1 HTHPGLSSPMDS
13 PRNISPNNQPGHFSF
28 APAYVKPRQ
37 FVAAMEGRRWSVTS
51 LPSSGYGTNTPSS
64 VLSSSACSS
73 QDRLHQLPSQPTDD
87 QLTYLSR
94 HFCSNESINED
105 DIGGCRSPFRPRSRS
120 LSPGR
125 TPVSHD
131 SGVLMMN
138 NVYRERFPKAVDQME
153 EKLKQFID
161 TCSQG
166 CQTPVSDAAWSFVHN
181 QVVKMARSCLQ
192 MSQENR
198 ITARYFF
205 ELSENLEKLIEEY
218 YVSCYSEGILELLT
232 NISFEH
238 FASVSSIIGIKMHF
252 GPCSQAHEKSTGGS
266 GGMMK
271 LVKKFMMIVA
281 RPARLLECL
290 EFSPEEF
297 YQLLESAEYVAKE
310 SRSCIGTDIP
320 QYIVQQLGLT
330 SVRMDFRNCRPIM
343 INQSI
348 LCSIIN
354 LIGSHINGYQI
365 APQFYDF
372 LNPLKQKRDC
382 YDSLNHY
389 FLKRLLTDSDELE
402 ETSRPQQQVS
412 EEDFIVKKLI
422 SNGAYGAVYLVRHKD
437 TSQRFALKKIN
448 KHNLALRNE
457 VQQVFAERDILTFVE
472 NPFVVTMYCSFQ
484 TKHHLC
490 MVMEY
495 VEGGDVASLIKN
507 ICVLPDEV
515 AQMYFAE
522 TVLAL
527 EYLHNYG
534 VVHRDL
540 KPDNL
545 LITSMGHIKLTDFGL
560 SKVGLMSRTTN
571 MYESHLDPQQLF
583 NDRQVYG
590 TPEYIAPEVILH
602 LGYGTPVDWW
612 SAGICLYE
620 FLVGCVPFFGQTPD
634 DLFMQAINDD
644 IVWPEGEDS
653 LSDEAINLISCLLD
667 RDALSRL
674 GSRGAFEV
682 TLCNIEISSCP
693 LPQVKNHPYFT
704 TMDWNNLLR
713 QKAQFV
719 PQIDDEEDTSY
730 FDTRKD
736 RYTHD
741 NDLLDTS
748 QCDDTE
754 QFLQLANFSS
764 STKRFSQVPTRFL
777 CSDTHITSHRRQ
789 SSDSSITSGNGH
801 TSPPL
806 RSAHPLDKPW
816 LTSTPN
822 TSQSTKYIHKK
833 VGASLSDSTAP
844 PTINKSPI
852 NPLDRS
858 SSKSP
863 EMGCLRN
870 IKKSRSMSADSP
882 LVQTTEIT
890 PSTDTGSA
898 FKPQTTSVVTPPTT
912 SHQLH
917 PHHAIRSRATSSS
930 EDRILPASSSSL
942 SSHRKQVTPGPPT
955 PHYHPPP
962 PPIPTYV
969 LLKHIIRM
977 PPPSSSRSQSLEE
990 VMQRRFPHY
999 GGTPSC
1005 RSRNHSGEIKRSRSI
1020 KRSII
1025 KSSSASSLQLM
1036 IPNIDDSLPP
1046 SPLASPRSIYP
1057 PHPSILSNPSSRDS
1071 SPGRSFSPVPGSP
1084 RPPIVIPRTSRGF
1097 GFKIQAIPVFRN
1109 NGNTFDVHHI
1119 VTQVDEQGA
1128 AYEAGL
1134 RVGDLLTHVN
1144 NEVVQGMVHTS
1155 VLQLMYRSNKQISIQ
1170 AVPLESTSIKVG
1182 RRPSK
1187 NRSKPIRRRKR
1198 HRTKSKMMTSAS
1210 SGEIQ
1215 EGNHLPHSPPLSRLE
1230 HDLSS
1235 SPNSTLSDT
1244 ATPTPLLMGDSSTP
1258 VPSKSAS
1265 FSMTP
1270 NPRPT
1275 SRPMSLEVG
1284 HIGGIKGNK
1293 VKLTR
1298 SIRSSRRKS
1307 TGHIPLSPLA
1317 RIPNSPS
1324 P

>member
-1 HTHPGLSSPMDS
+1 PLNPHTHPGLSSPMDS

-205 ELSENLEKLIEEY
+205 ELSENLEKLIEE
-218 YVSCYSEGILELLT
+218 
-232 NISFEH
+232 
-238 FASVSSIIGIKMHF
+238 
-252 GPCSQAHEKSTGGS
+252 AHEKSTGGS

-330 SVRMDFRNCRPIM
+330 SVRMDFRGN
-343 INQSI
+343 I
-348 LCSIIN
+348 LKVRS
-354 LIGSHINGYQI
+354 S
-365 APQFYDF
+365 
-372 LNPLKQKRDC
+372 
-382 YDSLNHY
+382 SS
-389 FLKRLLTDSDELE
+389 DSDELE

-634 DLFMQAINDD
+634 DLFMQAIN
-644 IVWPEGEDS
+644 
-653 LSDEAINLISCLLD
+653 
-667 RDALSRL
+667 
-674 GSRGAFEV
+674 
-682 TLCNIEISSCP
+682 
-693 LPQVKNHPYFT
+693 
-704 TMDWNNLLR
+704 
-713 QKAQFV
+713 
-719 PQIDDEEDTSY
+719 
-730 FDTRKD
+730 
-736 RYTHD
+736 
-741 NDLLDTS
+741 
-748 QCDDTE
+748 
-754 QFLQLANFSS
+754 
-764 STKRFSQVPTRFL
+764 
-777 CSDTHITSHRRQ
+777 
-789 SSDSSITSGNGH
+789 
-801 TSPPL
+801 
-806 RSAHPLDKPW
+806 
-816 LTSTPN
+816 
-822 TSQSTKYIHKK
+822 
-833 VGASLSDSTAP
+833 
-844 PTINKSPI
+844 
-852 NPLDRS
+852 
-858 SSKSP
+858 
-863 EMGCLRN
+863 
-870 IKKSRSMSADSP
+870 
-882 LVQTTEIT
+882 
-890 PSTDTGSA
+890 
-898 FKPQTTSVVTPPTT
+898 
-912 SHQLH
+912 
-917 PHHAIRSRATSSS
+917 
-930 EDRILPASSSSL
+930 
-942 SSHRKQVTPGPPT
+942 
-955 PHYHPPP
+955 
-962 PPIPTYV
+962 
-969 LLKHIIRM
+969 
-977 PPPSSSRSQSLEE
+977 
-990 VMQRRFPHY
+990 
-999 GGTPSC
+999 
-1005 RSRNHSGEIKRSRSI
+1005 
-1020 KRSII
+1020 
-1025 KSSSASSLQLM
+1025 
-1036 IPNIDDSLPP
+1036 
-1046 SPLASPRSIYP
+1046 
-1057 PHPSILSNPSSRDS
+1057 
-1071 SPGRSFSPVPGSP
+1071 
-1084 RPPIVIPRTSRGF
+1084 
-1097 GFKIQAIPVFRN
+1097 
-1109 NGNTFDVHHI
+1109 
-1119 VTQVDEQGA
+1119 
-1128 AYEAGL
+1128 
-1134 RVGDLLTHVN
+1134 
-1144 NEVVQGMVHTS
+1144 
-1155 VLQLMYRSNKQISIQ
+1155 
-1170 AVPLESTSIKVG
+1170 
-1182 RRPSK
+1182 
-1187 NRSKPIRRRKR
+1187 
-1198 HRTKSKMMTSAS
+1198 
-1210 SGEIQ
+1210 
-1215 EGNHLPHSPPLSRLE
+1215 
-1230 HDLSS
+1230 
-1235 SPNSTLSDT
+1235 
-1244 ATPTPLLMGDSSTP
+1244 
-1258 VPSKSAS
+1258 
-1265 FSMTP
+1265 
-1270 NPRPT
+1270 
-1275 SRPMSLEVG
+1275 
-1284 HIGGIKGNK
+1284 
-1293 VKLTR
+1293 
-1298 SIRSSRRKS
+1298 
-1307 TGHIPLSPLA
+1307 
-1317 RIPNSPS
+1317 
-1324 P
+1324 

>member
-1 HTHPGLSSPMDS
+1 
-13 PRNISPNNQPGHFSF
+13 
-28 APAYVKPRQ
+28 
-37 FVAAMEGRRWSVTS
+37 
-51 LPSSGYGTNTPSS
+51 
-64 VLSSSACSS
+64 
-73 QDRLHQLPSQPTDD
+73 
-87 QLTYLSR
+87 
-94 HFCSNESINED
+94 
-105 DIGGCRSPFRPRSRS
+105 
-120 LSPGR
+120 
-125 TPVSHD
+125 
-131 SGVLMMN
+131 
-138 NVYRERFPKAVDQME
+138 
-153 EKLKQFID
+153 
-161 TCSQG
+161 
-166 CQTPVSDAAWSFVHN
+166 
-181 QVVKMARSCLQ
+181 
-192 MSQENR
+192 
-198 ITARYFF
+198 
-205 ELSENLEKLIEEY
+205 
-218 YVSCYSEGILELLT
+218 
-232 NISFEH
+232 
-238 FASVSSIIGIKMHF
+238 
-252 GPCSQAHEKSTGGS
+252 
-266 GGMMK
+266 
-271 LVKKFMMIVA
+271 
-281 RPARLLECL
+281 
-290 EFSPEEF
+290 
-297 YQLLESAEYVAKE
+297 
-310 SRSCIGTDIP
+310 
-320 QYIVQQLGLT
+320 
-330 SVRMDFRNCRPIM
+330 
-343 INQSI
+343 
-348 LCSIIN
+348 
-354 LIGSHINGYQI
+354 
-365 APQFYDF
+365 
-372 LNPLKQKRDC
+372 
-382 YDSLNHY
+382 
-389 FLKRLLTDSDELE
+389 
-402 ETSRPQQQVS
+402 RPQQQVS

-682 TLCNIEISSCP
+682 
-693 LPQVKNHPYFT
+693 KNHPYFT

-764 STKRFSQVPTRFL
+764 STKRFSQETKEVEKSESTSETNPVQSLDTVDAESCVSL
-777 CSDTHITSHRRQ
+777 DNLGQSDTHITSHRRQ

-806 RSAHPLDKPW
+806 
-816 LTSTPN
+816 
-822 TSQSTKYIHKK
+822 
-833 VGASLSDSTAP
+833 
-844 PTINKSPI
+844 
-852 NPLDRS
+852 
-858 SSKSP
+858 
-863 EMGCLRN
+863 
-870 IKKSRSMSADSP
+870 
-882 LVQTTEIT
+882 
-890 PSTDTGSA
+890 
-898 FKPQTTSVVTPPTT
+898 
-912 SHQLH
+912 
-917 PHHAIRSRATSSS
+917 SRATSSS

-962 PPIPTYV
+962 PPIPTY
-969 LLKHIIRM
+969 
-977 PPPSSSRSQSLEE
+977 
-990 VMQRRFPHY
+990 
-999 GGTPSC
+999 
-1005 RSRNHSGEIKRSRSI
+1005 
-1020 KRSII
+1020 
-1025 KSSSASSLQLM
+1025 LM

-1198 HRTKSKMMTSAS
+1198 
-1210 SGEIQ
+1210 
-1215 EGNHLPHSPPLSRLE
+1215 
-1230 HDLSS
+1230 
-1235 SPNSTLSDT
+1235 
-1244 ATPTPLLMGDSSTP
+1244 
-1258 VPSKSAS
+1258 
-1265 FSMTP
+1265 
-1270 NPRPT
+1270 
-1275 SRPMSLEVG
+1275 
-1284 HIGGIKGNK
+1284 
-1293 VKLTR
+1293 
-1298 SIRSSRRKS
+1298 
-1307 TGHIPLSPLA
+1307 
-1317 RIPNSPS
+1317 
-1324 P
+1324 

>member
-1 HTHPGLSSPMDS
+1 
-13 PRNISPNNQPGHFSF
+13 
-28 APAYVKPRQ
+28 
-37 FVAAMEGRRWSVTS
+37 
-51 LPSSGYGTNTPSS
+51 
-64 VLSSSACSS
+64 
-73 QDRLHQLPSQPTDD
+73 
-87 QLTYLSR
+87 
-94 HFCSNESINED
+94 
-105 DIGGCRSPFRPRSRS
+105 
-120 LSPGR
+120 
-125 TPVSHD
+125 
-131 SGVLMMN
+131 
-138 NVYRERFPKAVDQME
+138 
-153 EKLKQFID
+153 
-161 TCSQG
+161 
-166 CQTPVSDAAWSFVHN
+166 
-181 QVVKMARSCLQ
+181 
-192 MSQENR
+192 
-198 ITARYFF
+198 
-205 ELSENLEKLIEEY
+205 
-218 YVSCYSEGILELLT
+218 
-232 NISFEH
+232 
-238 FASVSSIIGIKMHF
+238 
-252 GPCSQAHEKSTGGS
+252 
-266 GGMMK
+266 
-271 LVKKFMMIVA
+271 
-281 RPARLLECL
+281 
-290 EFSPEEF
+290 
-297 YQLLESAEYVAKE
+297 
-310 SRSCIGTDIP
+310 
-320 QYIVQQLGLT
+320 
-330 SVRMDFRNCRPIM
+330 
-343 INQSI
+343 
-348 LCSIIN
+348 
-354 LIGSHINGYQI
+354 
-365 APQFYDF
+365 
-372 LNPLKQKRDC
+372 
-382 YDSLNHY
+382 
-389 FLKRLLTDSDELE
+389 
-402 ETSRPQQQVS
+402 S

-682 TLCNIEISSCP
+682 
-693 LPQVKNHPYFT
+693 KNHPYFT

-777 CSDTHITSHRRQ
+777 CPSNLFLGGSDPPRILFFPVIPQKTSH
-789 SSDSSITSGNGH
+789 SGPTH
-801 TSPPL
+801 APL
-806 RSAHPLDKPW
+806 
-816 LTSTPN
+816 
-822 TSQSTKYIHKK
+822 
-833 VGASLSDSTAP
+833 
-844 PTINKSPI
+844 
-852 NPLDRS
+852 
-858 SSKSP
+858 
-863 EMGCLRN
+863 
-870 IKKSRSMSADSP
+870 
-882 LVQTTEIT
+882 
-890 PSTDTGSA
+890 
-898 FKPQTTSVVTPPTT
+898 PPTT
-912 SHQLH
+912 APDTDVCATPIPIDKILDPSLVTPVTKQRTQFS
-917 PHHAIRSRATSSS
+917 PTSS
-930 EDRILPASSSSL
+930 ISSDTNS
-942 SSHRKQVTPGPPT
+942 PDMNAPT
-955 PHYHPPP
+955 IHNQTKAP
-962 PPIPTYV
+962 
-969 LLKHIIRM
+969 
-977 PPPSSSRSQSLEE
+977 
-990 VMQRRFPHY
+990 
-999 GGTPSC
+999 
-1005 RSRNHSGEIKRSRSI
+1005 
-1020 KRSII
+1020 
-1025 KSSSASSLQLM
+1025 LM

-1182 RRPSK
+1182 RR
-1187 NRSKPIRRRKR
+1187 
-1198 HRTKSKMMTSAS
+1198 
-1210 SGEIQ
+1210 
-1215 EGNHLPHSPPLSRLE
+1215 
-1230 HDLSS
+1230 
-1235 SPNSTLSDT
+1235 
-1244 ATPTPLLMGDSSTP
+1244 
-1258 VPSKSAS
+1258 
-1265 FSMTP
+1265 
-1270 NPRPT
+1270 
-1275 SRPMSLEVG
+1275 
-1284 HIGGIKGNK
+1284 
-1293 VKLTR
+1293 
-1298 SIRSSRRKS
+1298 
-1307 TGHIPLSPLA
+1307 
-1317 RIPNSPS
+1317 
-1324 P
+1324 